1 MHSLKVLL
9 CVVCLTIGFR
19 KAQAALG
26 GGTCTIP
33 TVGGGPGATTVCTAA
48 ANGFCLIDH
57 LTITG
62 AVTGVT
68 YDSVCVCY
76 YGYSGPQCATADST
90 TTSTTSSSSN
100 TNSAVAALAL
110 GGLGAYFLSQ
120 LGQGQSALGTGYGA
134 DTNAQEALYLQQA
147 GLPIGMGK

>member
-1 MHSLKVLL
+1 MIFYVKMHSLKVLL

-48 ANGFCLIDH
+48 ANGF
-57 LTITG
+57 
-62 AVTGVT
+62 
-68 YDSVCVCY
+68 S
-76 YGYSGPQCATADST
+76 ADST